1 MNEILR
7 SEWAQQQAIALINGD
22 KAKREQVKN
31 QYFHKLQYVMNLTK
45 IKINIPELRRKLE
58 LENQ

>member
-1 MNEILR
+1 MSEIIR
-7 SEWAQQQAIALINGD
+7 SEWAQYQACALINGD

-45 IKINIPELRRKLE
+45 IKINIPEL
-58 LENQ
+58 